1 MRFFYELFD
10 VINDDP
16 VFLHCKRLQLLLN
29 ESLLFSLNSKNGVAM
44 KVKKLEYLDKVLF
57 NLDK

>member
-16 VFLHCKRLQLLLN
+16 VFLRCKRLQLLLN